1 MASSVSGPCLDHSDL
16 RAKLPEA
23 DLLKEYCF
31 SQNQVPLVPTIT
43 LIRAVVF
50 PSPHPSL
57 VLARPLPPP
66 EPQVQLFNLPHGA
79 DPTHGTSPSCD
90 LLGTGILE
98 PREAIHPRGCEE
110 GL

>member
-23 DLLKEYCF
+23 DLLKDYCF

-50 PSPHPSL
+50 PSSL
-57 VLARPLPPP
+57 VLARPVPPP